1 MAHIKTFLGRCHTA
15 VQLILVIS
23 HIRQNVYMAN
33 NHYKQIHYM
42 LISARNKLYLTSLYL
57 TIHYIHV
64 LFSIEVWLY
73 WQKMNRNKLWYVNT
87 CNCYQAPMSKLT
99 WLTEMQNQ
107 FFLYLHCFMF
117 EDCFVWYFIS
127 CSLQYLVA
135 CLVAVSIFSCLCN
148 LSYTA
153 ILLWW

>member
-1 MAHIKTFLGRCHTA
+1 MANIKTFLGRCRTA

-33 NHYKQIHYM
+33 NRYKQIHYM

-73 WQKMNRNKLWYVNT
+73 WQKKNRNKLWYVNT
-87 CNCYQAPMSKLT
+87 WNCYQAPMSKLT
-99 WLTEMQNQ
+99 WLTEMQELI
-107 FFLYLHCFMF
+107 FFFIFTVLCLKTVYVVLH
-117 EDCFVWYFIS
+117 FVQLAILGSMLS
-127 CSLQYLVA
+127 CSFNISLPL
-135 CLVAVSIFSCLCN
+135 
-148 LSYTA
+148 
-153 ILLWW
+153 

>member
-107 FFLYLHCFMF
+107 FFFVSSLFYVWRLFCVVLH
-117 EDCFVWYFIS
+117 FVQLAILGSMLS
-127 CSLQYLVA
+127 CSFN
-135 CLVAVSIFSCLCN
+135 IFLP
-148 LSYTA
+148 L
-153 ILLWW
+153 